1 VPLVDKAT
9 DTTDLNTTE
18 TDTALEENIPTDTAT
33 EVDVQSVHSGVSEE
47 SSGPS
52 IEPSSSDE
60 SDENPDKTDCNLVER
75 TILIEGKPP
84 QDQMKFVVFEEAI
97 LHVFGKCYQCGSKTT
112 ITVESQIGSC
122 CKICSSCTVENTHYY
137 EWTTGPLTNKMPTF
151 HLLLASGILATG
163 METSKVLR
171 LFDCLKIPNVK
182 QRELS
187 NIFKNYVIPG
197 IYSVWRTEQN
207 ARMKEIEGEQIVVAS
222 DMRVDSPGHS
232 GLFGSGSTLDMGRNI
247 ILDTQVI
254 KV

>member
-1 VPLVDKAT
+1 
-9 DTTDLNTTE
+9 
-18 TDTALEENIPTDTAT
+18 
-33 EVDVQSVHSGVSEE
+33 
-47 SSGPS
+47 
-52 IEPSSSDE
+52 
-60 SDENPDKTDCNLVER
+60 
-75 TILIEGKPP
+75 
-84 QDQMKFVVFEEAI
+84 
-97 LHVFGKCYQCGSKTT
+97 
-112 ITVESQIGSC
+112 
-122 CKICSSCTVENTHYY
+122 
-137 EWTTGPLTNKMPTF
+137 MPTF

-232 GLFGSGSTLDMGRNI
+232 GLFGSGITLDMGRNI

-254 KV
+254 KVYAGSVISSCSPGLDIIPTPGVMIDYVQFIEKFFYDRRVIL